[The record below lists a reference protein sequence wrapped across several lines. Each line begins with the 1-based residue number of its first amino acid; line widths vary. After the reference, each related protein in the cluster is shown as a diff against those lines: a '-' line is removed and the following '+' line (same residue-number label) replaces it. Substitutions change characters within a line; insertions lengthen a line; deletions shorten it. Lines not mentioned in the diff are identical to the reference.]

1 MSYKQ
6 TIYPNLDD
14 KKLVVNY
21 QGKPL
26 LDWFLWCLAVA
37 QKTFNVAPFAATAQ
51 IAWNWNNTKHQD
63 RNLPDGCFVPIWW
76 TGGTGNYGHVA
87 VAKRSGN
94 RIQVWSSPY
103 RHKPFFDYFEGEL
116 NATIDNISRIY
127 GVSYAGW
134 TETMNTTR
142 IVEWVNPPQL
152 KPNEEIAAEVWQN
165 KWGNGQ
171 DRINRLT
178 SAGYDWKAIQALIDK
193 GVGKPVEKP
202 VEAPK
207 QPEAPKVEE
216 VKPVEEAKPAEQP
229 KAEEVKPVEKV
240 KPAEQPKAEEVKPV
254 EKVKPVE
261 EPKAEEVK
269 PVEKVKPVEEPKTE
283 EKPKEEEKHMDKI
296 PELTDDKIKQ
306 FNDAYQAS
314 LAQAS
319 GIIEEV
325 GSGFDFSQKTK
336 MIAYLAGDFLL
347 LAGAITP
354 QVILAIMSLND
365 KNLTAFGTALASIL
379 ATLGSQILLIFKL
392 MKKKK

>member
-1 MSYKQ
+1 MSFKQ
-6 TIYPNLDD
+6 IIFPNLDD

-127 GVSYAGW
+127 GVVYAGW

-152 KPNEEIAAEVWQN
+152 KPNEEIAAEVWRDM
-165 KWGNGQ
+165 WGKGQ

-178 SAGYDWKAIQALIDK
+178 SAGYDWRTIQALIDK
-193 GVGKPVEKP
+193 GVGKPVEQPKMEETKP
-202 VEAPK
+202 VE
-207 QPEAPKVEE
+207 QPKVEE
-216 VKPVEEAKPAEQP
+216 VKPAEVVKPIEQP
-229 KAEEVKPVEKV
+229 K
-240 KPAEQPKAEEVKPV
+240 
-254 EKVKPVE
+254 
-261 EPKAEEVK
+261 
-269 PVEKVKPVEEPKTE
+269 TE
-283 EKPKEEEKHMDKI
+283 DESKEEEKHMDKI

-336 MIAYLAGDFLL
+336 MIAYLTGDFLL

-392 MKKKK
+392 LKKK

>member
-1 MSYKQ
+1 MSWKQ

-14 KKLVVNY
+14 KKLVVYY

-37 QKTFNVAPFAATAQ
+37 QRTFNVAPFAASAQ

-87 VAKRSGN
+87 IAKRSGN
-94 RIQVWSSPY
+94 WVQIWSSPY
-103 RHKPFFDYFEGEL
+103 RHKAFFDYFEGEL

-142 IVEWVNPPQL
+142 VVEWVNPPQL

-178 SAGYDWKAIQALIDK
+178 SAGYDWKAVQALIDK
-193 GVGKPVEKP
+193 GVGKPVEQP
-202 VEAPK
+202 VE
-207 QPEAPKVEE
+207 QPKVEE
-216 VKPVEEAKPAEQP
+216 VKPVEKPVEQP
-229 KAEEVKPVEKV
+229 K
-240 KPAEQPKAEEVKPV
+240 
-254 EKVKPVE
+254 
-261 EPKAEEVK
+261 
-269 PVEKVKPVEEPKTE
+269 TE
-283 EKPKEEEKHMDKI
+283 DNKSKEEEKPMDKT

-314 LAQAS
+314 LSQAS

-336 MIAYLAGDFLL
+336 MIAYLLGDFLL

-365 KNLTAFGTALASIL
+365 KNMTAFGTALASIL

>member
-6 TIYPNLDD
+6 VIYPNLDD

-87 VAKRSGN
+87 VAKRTGN
-94 RIQVWSSPY
+94 HIQIWSSPY
-103 RHKPFFDYFEGEL
+103 RHKPYFDYFEGEL
-116 NATIDNISRIY
+116 NATIDNVSRIY
-127 GVSYAGW
+127 GVAYAGW

-142 IVEWVNPPQL
+142 VVEWVNPPQL

-216 VKPVEEAKPAEQP
+216 TKPVEKTIETPKAEETKPVEQPKVEEVKPVEEAKPVEQP
-229 KAEEVKPVEKV
+229 KIED
-240 KPAEQPKAEEVKPV
+240 
-254 EKVKPVE
+254 
-261 EPKAEEVK
+261 
-269 PVEKVKPVEEPKTE
+269 
-283 EKPKEEEKHMDKI
+283 KPKEEKKTMDVGKTSAT
-296 PELTDDKIKQ
+296 ELTDEKIKQ

-336 MIAYLAGDFLL
+336 MIAYLLGDFLL

-354 QVILAIMSLND
+354 QVILAVMSLND